1 MSYIYG
7 FFGTILSWFNSVT
20 GSYALAL
27 LLFALLFKI
36 IFLPFGIKTQKN
48 QVLMAKLRPKI
59 AKIEKKYAGRND
71 RVTLQKKQQEIMELQ
86 QKEGYSLLSGCLPML
101 IQFPIIIFLYNVIR
115 SPLSYICKASKEVIG
130 NVATLV
136 NFSETNVDKIDQISL
151 VSEINRY
158 ITSNGADA
166 VTAAGLDVSL
176 IPNFNLFGVNLA
188 AIPSFN
194 PITILVLI
202 PILAAAFQ
210 WLSMFL
216 MKKMNGN
223 MQPAGTDAQ
232 SQMSLRLMDLI
243 FPLMTLFFTFN
254 FSGMLGLYW
263 IYQSIISILQQFIL
277 SKLMPLPTYTEE
289 ELKEMAKLEKER
301 AAAQRAAMREQPKF
315 KSLHYIDDDDYD
327 ELPEI
332 KKPEETKKTAGGLEV
347 SAPKDTATGNAQ
359 ASANRTS
366 GNPGNKNSG
375 NQNHNKNKKKKK

>member
-27 LLFALLFKI
+27 LLFALLFKV

-48 QVLMAKLRPKI
+48 QILMAKLRPKI

-86 QKEGYSLLSGCLPML
+86 QKEGYSMLSGCLPML

-115 SPLSYICKASKEVIG
+115 SPLSYICKASSDIIEAVKEVVGYTGTDEIALVDAINSFIG
-130 NVATLV
+130 ANGDSAVAAT
-136 NFSETNVDKIDQISL
+136 
-151 VSEINRY
+151 
-158 ITSNGADA
+158 
-166 VTAAGLDVSL
+166 GLDVSL

-188 AIPSFN
+188 ATPSFQN
-194 PITILVLI
+194 FSILILI
-202 PILAAAFQ
+202 PVLAAAFQ

-223 MQPAGTDAQ
+223 MQAAGADAQ

-243 FPLMTLFFTFN
+243 FPLMTLFFAFN

-277 SKLMPLPTYTEE
+277 SKLMPLPTYTDE

-301 AAAQRAAMREQPKF
+301 AAAQRATLREQPKV

-327 ELPEI
+327 ELPEV
-332 KKPEETKKTAGGLEV
+332 KQEGTKKTAGGLEI
-347 SAPKDTATGNAQ
+347 SAPKDATSAPTAQKTTQ
-359 ASANRTS
+359 KT
-366 GNPGNKNSG
+366 G
-375 NQNHNKNKKKKK
+375 NQNRNSSNQSNKKKKKK

>member
-86 QKEGYSLLSGCLPML
+86 QKEGYSMLSGCLPML

-115 SPLSYICKASKEVIG
+115 SPISYICKASGDVIKA
-130 NVATLV
+130 VANIVGYTGTDEIALIG
-136 NFSETNVDKIDQISL
+136 KIKD
-151 VSEINRY
+151 Y
-158 ITSNGADA
+158 IVKNGADA
-166 VTAAGLDVSL
+166 IEAAGLNVKL

-188 AIPSFN
+188 ATPSFN

-202 PILAAAFQ
+202 PVLAAAFQ

-223 MQPAGTDAQ
+223 MQPGGTDAQ
-232 SQMSLRLMDLI
+232 SQLSMRMMDLI
-243 FPLMTLFFTFN
+243 FPLMTLFFAFN

-301 AAAQRAAMREQPKF
+301 AAAQRAAMREQPKV

-359 ASANRTS
+359 GSANRTS
-366 GNPGNKNSG
+366 GNPGNKSFG
-375 NQNHNKNKKKKK
+375 NKNHNKNKKKKK

>member
-86 QKEGYSLLSGCLPML
+86 QKEGYSMLSGCLPML

-115 SPLSYICKASKEVIG
+115 SPISYICKAGSDVIEK
-130 NVATLV
+130 VKTLV
-136 NFSETNVDKIDQISL
+136 GYTGSDEIALVDAVNGYIKTNGAAAVAETGLNVD
-151 VSEINRY
+151 
-158 ITSNGADA
+158 
-166 VTAAGLDVSL
+166 L

-188 AIPSFN
+188 ATPSFN

-232 SQMSLRLMDLI
+232 SQMSLRMMDLI
-243 FPLMTLFFTFN
+243 FPLMTLFFAFS

-301 AAAQRAAMREQPKF
+301 AAAQRAAMREQPKV

-359 ASANRTS
+359 GSANRTS

-375 NQNHNKNKKKKK
+375 NKNNNKKKK

>member
-27 LLFALLFKI
+27 LLFALLFKL

-48 QVLMAKLRPKI
+48 QILMAKLRPKI

-86 QKEGYSLLSGCLPML
+86 QKEGYSMLSGCLPML

-115 SPLSYICKASKEVIG
+115 SPISYICKASSDVIKA
-130 NVATLV
+130 VANIVGYSGSDEIAL
-136 NFSETNVDKIDQISL
+136 IG
-151 VSEINRY
+151 EINDY
-158 ITSNGADA
+158 IVKNGADA
-166 VTAAGLDVSL
+166 IEAAGLNVKL

-188 AIPSFN
+188 ATPSFS

-202 PILAAAFQ
+202 PVLAAAFQ

-223 MQPAGTDAQ
+223 MQPGGTDAQ
-232 SQMSLRLMDLI
+232 SQLSMRMMDLI
-243 FPLMTLFFTFN
+243 FPLMTLFFAFN

-301 AAAQRAAMREQPKF
+301 AAAQRAAMREQPKV

-332 KKPEETKKTAGGLEV
+332 KKPEETKKTTGGLEV

-359 ASANRTS
+359 GSANRTS
-366 GNPGNKNSG
+366 GNPGNKSSG
-375 NQNHNKNKKKKK
+375 NKNHNNKKKKK

>member
-86 QKEGYSLLSGCLPML
+86 QKEGYSMLSGCLPML

-115 SPLSYICKASKEVIG
+115 SPISYICKASSDVIDK
-130 NVATLV
+130 VKTLV
-136 NFSETNVDKIDQISL
+136 GYTGSDEIALVDAVNGYIKTNGATAVAETGLNVD
-151 VSEINRY
+151 
-158 ITSNGADA
+158 
-166 VTAAGLDVSL
+166 L

-188 AIPSFN
+188 ATPSFN

-243 FPLMTLFFTFN
+243 FPLMTLFFAFN

-301 AAAQRAAMREQPKF
+301 ATAQRAAMREQPKV

-366 GNPGNKNSG
+366 GNPGSKSSGNKNS
-375 NQNHNKNKKKKK
+375 NNKKKKKK